1 MTCLSSSVAYLS
13 IKVTEFELLS
23 FIYHVFCFSTSPVT
37 DVANMWT
44 LESQHP
50 IYKECTGKEMQSPDS
65 CFSFLPFLKFTSC
78 LNFQPILL
86 IAAGSSSP
94 VHTFRIQFIY
104 TNIYQAL
111 VMCKEPSLLLRRM
124 AASYV
129 QHTTLWSGVY
139 CFSCFIKKLKPLGM
153 ISLSLLTI

>member
-1 MTCLSSSVAYLS
+1 MTCFSSSVAYLS

-23 FIYHVFCFSTSPVT
+23 CIYHVFCFSTSPVT

-78 LNFQPILL
+78 LNFQPIL

-111 VMCKEPSLLLRRM
+111 VICKEPSLLLRRM
-124 AASYV
+124 AAAYV
-129 QHTTLWSGVY
+129 LAHD
-139 CFSCFIKKLKPLGM
+139 
-153 ISLSLLTI
+153 SLVRSILLFLLH